1 MGGALPYKIAAGVV
15 AAVLMIVYMA
25 PVVWR
30 LKDVAL
36 WVVAGIGVAMMLV
49 DLWQS
54 LTSKED

>member
-1 MGGALPYKIAAGVV
+1 LPYKILAGIV
-15 AAVLMIVYMA
+15 AAALVITYMA

-36 WVVAGIGVAMMLV
+36 WVVATIGVVMMLV

-54 LTSKED
+54 LRAKD

>member
-1 MGGALPYKIAAGVV
+1 LPYKIVAGIIAA
-15 AAVLMIVYMA
+15 ALMIAYMA

-36 WVVAGIGVAMMLV
+36 WVVAGIGTLMMLI

-54 LTSKED
+54 LRSKDD